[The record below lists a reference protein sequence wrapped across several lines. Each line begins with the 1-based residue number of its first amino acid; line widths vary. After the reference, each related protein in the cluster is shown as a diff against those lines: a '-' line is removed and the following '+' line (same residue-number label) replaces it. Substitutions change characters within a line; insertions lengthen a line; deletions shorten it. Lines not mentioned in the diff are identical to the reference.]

1 MNPKVE
7 LTAYLERER
16 IKVNTTF
23 PKYEKITAELF
34 EQVYAFIDVDFEEFT
49 DNRVYR
55 CFLSSFKEII
65 CFAFEKDVPK
75 SYLRCFFKSLN
86 NETVVGYL
94 GSYAKSRA
102 RDIKNVMDR
111 FLDFFIVSWQGYD
124 NDKKRVLEDI
134 IQSIDYWM

>member
-7 LTAYLERER
+7 LTAYLKQEN
-16 IKVNTTF
+16 IKVNTEF
-23 PKYEKITAELF
+23 PQYEETTAELF
-34 EQVYAFIDVDFEEFT
+34 EQVYAFFDVDFEELT

-86 NETVVGYL
+86 NELVVGYL

-102 RDIKNVMDR
+102 KDIKNIMDR
-111 FLDFFIVSWQGYD
+111 FLHFFITTWQGYGD
-124 NDKKRVLEDI
+124 DKKRVLENI
-134 IQSIDYWM
+134 VQLIDYWM